1 MATFAQLFYPA
12 LSGLQFDGVALNGG
26 LLYFYEPG
34 TTTFRTIYTNRTK
47 TVTAANPYTL
57 DPNGQAELFLDGV
70 YDVVA
75 KTSGG
80 TTKATWENY
89 EAGFTLDGFT
99 ASTTPTANQ
108 IPALNS
114 SSVLTLPNAV
124 HVINGNKI
132 WHAGNDGAA
141 SGLNA
146 DKLDDQ
152 EGAYYA
158 SLASPTFTGVPAAP
172 TAAAGTNTTQVA
184 TTAFTLKN
192 SISGFAYAA
201 TPTALTVI
209 STIVPQDDTIPQ
221 TSETTGVASIVYTAK
236 NSNSLLRIR
245 YNASGVGDNGNGHWL
260 IGLFKD
266 ADASAT
272 HVDWGRI
279 ADSEASRFSF
289 EHVFVVGDTS
299 SHTYTIRMGSV
310 AAGQVV
316 INGTGAIPAHVFGAA
331 SGGLMT
337 LEEIGQG

>member
-1 MATFAQLFYPA
+1 MATYAQLFYPA
-12 LSGLQFDGVALNGG
+12 LSGLQFDGVALASGVV
-26 LLYFYEPG
+26 YFYEPG
-34 TTTFRTIYTNRTK
+34 TSANRTVYTNRTK

-57 DPNGQAELFLDGV
+57 DSNGQAEIFLDGV
-70 YDVVA
+70 YDIVV
-75 KTSGG
+75 KTAVGG

-141 SGLNA
+141 SGLDA
-146 DKLDDQ
+146 DKLDGN

-158 SLASPTFTGVPAAP
+158 PLASPTFTGVPAAP

-184 TTAFTLKN
+184 TTAFALKN
-192 SISGFAYAA
+192 SISGFSYTAS
-201 TPTALTVI
+201 PTTLTTI
-209 STIVPQDDTIPQ
+209 STIVPNDDTIPQ
-221 TSETTGVASIVYTAK
+221 VTEMVSIASIVYTAK

-245 YNASGVGDNGNGHWL
+245 YTASGVGGSAGGDWIL
-260 IGLFKD
+260 GLFID
-266 ADASAT
+266 SDSSAT
-272 HVDWGRI
+272 HVTWGM
-279 ADSEASRFSF
+279 ANNAEPSLMLF
-289 EHVFVVGDTS
+289 EHVFVVGSTS
-299 SHTYTIRMGSV
+299 AKTYTIRV
-310 AAGQVV
+310 ATLSGNIA
-316 INGTGAIPAHVFGAA
+316 INGITSTTAHFAGAS

-337 LEEIGQG
+337 IEEIGQG